1 MKKAYICA
9 AISIFLWSTFATS
22 SKLLLGAF
30 GNYQVL
36 CISSLIAALAL
47 LCAVIVTGKFKFM
60 KKYRLKDYAIMALIG
75 LPGTFFYYVFYY
87 AGADRLPASQAFTV
101 NYMWPIMSI
110 VFACIILKERLTP
123 RKCIAIA
130 VSFAGVAIISG
141 GGLFNFDKNILIGIL
156 FCLMGAVSYGLFT
169 ALNTKYE
176 YDVFVSMMINS
187 LVAFVLCFVII
198 AAKGELFLPN
208 LTQTLGFT
216 WNGIFVIAIPN
227 ATWILALN
235 CKNTSKISNLAYIT
249 PFLSLIWT
257 FLILREPINIYS
269 IIGLV
274 VIVLGILIQIK
285 ESKGKEKELK

>member
-1 MKKAYICA
+1 MKKSYVYA
-9 AISIFLWSTFATS
+9 AISILLWSTFATS

-36 CISSLIAALAL
+36 CISSLFAALFL
-47 LCAVIVTGKFKFM
+47 ICAVFVTGRGKLL
-60 KKYRLKDYAIMALIG
+60 KKYSIKDYALMALIG

-87 AGADRLPASQAFTV
+87 SGAERLPASLAFTV

-110 VFACIILKERLTP
+110 VFACIILKERLTL

-130 VSFAGVAIISG
+130 VSFVGVAIISG
-141 GGLFNFDKNILIGIL
+141 GNLFNFDAGIL
-156 FCLMGAVSYGLFT
+156 WGIIFCLLGAVSYGLFT

-176 YDVFVSMMINS
+176 YDVFVAMTVNS
-187 LVAFVLCFVII
+187 FAAFILSFAVI
-198 AAKGELFLPN
+198 AAKQELFVPN
-208 LTQTLGFT
+208 LTETLGFL

-227 ATWILALN
+227 STWILALN

-257 FLILREPINIYS
+257 FFVLGEPINILS
-269 IIGLV
+269 VAGLAVII
-274 VIVLGILIQIK
+274 IGILIQLKDKK
-285 ESKGKEKELK
+285 EELK